1 MKSISVRIKL
11 HIVPLFLLLNMMPL
25 GIIIVLSLFT
35 CCSGILLGDRT
46 QPQTTTAP
54 TFSDKQFSILMD
66 MLADEKRSRL
76 KLEERVIT
84 LENELLATQKG
95 VTNNY
100 HTGTKNNENR
110 GQQMGTV
117 NALDTKYTTLQSKYD
132 SLHSKFEKLQLNHT
146 SLEKNV
152 FQLQQKLASLERLK
166 GDANLGMIIDAR
178 NETNRLELELQM
190 TNNKLSVVENDVS
203 ARKQDFIALFNKAD
217 STEHELEQAKLL
229 ITNTMAKFQNQ
240 TLLQMDNISSSL
252 EHKFISIDAK
262 LTEVLRKMSNR
273 GR

>member
-11 HIVPLFLLLNMMPL
+11 HIVPLFLLLNMMLL

-54 TFSDKQFSILMD
+54 TFSDKQFSILLD

>member
-1 MKSISVRIKL
+1 
-11 HIVPLFLLLNMMPL
+11 
-25 GIIIVLSLFT
+25 
-35 CCSGILLGDRT
+35 
-46 QPQTTTAP
+46 
-54 TFSDKQFSILMD
+54 
-66 MLADEKRSRL
+66 
-76 KLEERVIT
+76 
-84 LENELLATQKG
+84 
-95 VTNNY
+95 
-100 HTGTKNNENR
+100 
-110 GQQMGTV
+110 
-117 NALDTKYTTLQSKYD
+117 LDTKYITLQSKYGL
-132 SLHSKFEKLQLNHT
+132 LHSKFEQLQLNHT
-146 SLEKNV
+146 SLEKFA
-152 FQLQQKLASLERLK
+152 FQLQQKLAALESLK
-166 GDANLGMIIDAR
+166 GVANLGMIIDAR

-273 GR
+273 RR